1 MARDSYLELASEFRR
16 ILRETTRLDD
26 ALRIFDAQ
34 RVRMLALRD
43 FVVDHIA
50 QSIAAAF
57 GTTPAVLLSAPPVG
71 PDLADARALLA
82 HILVIRGWTAER
94 LAALLAEDLATV
106 HAMTDAVTS
115 RPSLMTI
122 ARLALESASSSSD
135 SPADRGSLAGPSSDA
150 VHSCIAERSDAVL
163 SCRDGR

>member
-1 MARDSYLELASEFRR
+1 VACDSYLELAGEFRR
-16 ILRETTRLDD
+16 ILRETTRVDD

-43 FVVDHIA
+43 CVVA
-50 QSIAAAF
+50 EVARCIAAAF

-82 HILVIRGWTAER
+82 HILVVRGWTPER

-122 ARLALESASSSSD
+122 ARLALESASAPSD
-135 SPADRGSLAGPSSDA
+135 PSAERLSLAGPPSEALQSG
-150 VHSCIAERSDAVL
+150 IAETSKAVL

>member
-1 MARDSYLELASEFRR
+1 MARDSYLELAGAFRR
-16 ILRETTRLDD
+16 ILRETTRVDD

-43 FVVDHIA
+43 FVVDDVA
-50 QSIAAAF
+50 RSIAAAF
-57 GTTPAVLLSAPPVG
+57 ATTPAALLSAPPVG

-82 HILVIRGWTAER
+82 HILVVRGWRAEQ
-94 LAALLAEDLATV
+94 LADLLAEDPATV
-106 HAMTDAVTS
+106 RRMTDSVTG

-122 ARLALESASSSSD
+122 ARLALESASSPSD
-135 SPADRGSLAGPSSDA
+135 SSADRVSLAGPPSDA
-150 VHSCIAERSDAVL
+150 LHSAIAESSEAVL